1 MDELLPVLI
10 VIALVIAVIYFGIVY
25 WYVSIPLV
33 TIGALL
39 YSKIKKQK
47 AAAQRKAEKEAE
59 LERLKQQQ
67 EAYRQQMM
75 VLGDQSMALFESI
88 PEHLRTAE
96 DHLDQAE
103 IDFAEGVFAP
113 FWDSI
118 EKAALTLGRFDEGV
132 RKINDCSSRYVE
144 LNKQYKADPP
154 RFPLS
159 PPSVTK
165 LTVGT
170 ATAER
175 MKRIVRTAQRNYQF
189 ASIYEQRKT
198 NQILV
203 AGFTSLAQ
211 ALDEMTW
218 RITASIDGLAS
229 SVDSMGSTL
238 NESILSIHS
247 RIGDIAEMTAKHNQ
261 AVSKESSEGQPAKGR
276 LSRCWTIY
284 STAEG
289 HPRKVHCVSLENK
302 RENWVKPPTFSDS
315 QSFALL
321 GCGADPIRGTNS
333 VIA

>member
-1 MDELLPVLI
+1 MDEDTWLAII
-10 VIALVIAVIYFGIVY
+10 VIIALIYFAIVY
-25 WYVSIPLV
+25 WYISLPLV
-33 TIGALL
+33 VIGVWL

-47 AAAQRKAEKEAE
+47 AAAKHKAEEEAQRQRQKE
-59 LERLKQQQ
+59 QQ
-67 EAYRQQMM
+67 EAFRQQMV
-75 VLGDQSMALFESI
+75 VLGEQSMAVFESI

-132 RKINDCSSRYVE
+132 RKINHSSS
-144 LNKQYKADPP
+144 QYAALTRQYDADPP

-159 PPSVTK
+159 TQSVKK

-175 MKRIVRTAQRNYQF
+175 MKRIVRTAQRNYHF

-203 AGFTSLAQ
+203 AGFTNLAQ

-218 RITASIDGLAS
+218 RITTSIDGLAS
-229 SVDSMGSTL
+229 SVDSMASTL
-238 NESILSIHS
+238 NESILSMHS
-247 RIGDIAEMTAKHNQ
+247 RIDDIAEMTAKHHQ
-261 AVSKESSEGQPAKGR
+261 TVSKESSERATREK
-276 LSRCWTIY
+276 
-284 STAEG
+284 
-289 HPRKVHCVSLENK
+289 KVVAMLDNIQRHRRPS
-302 RENWVKPPTFSDS
+302 
-315 QSFALL
+315 A
-321 GCGADPIRGTNS
+321 
-333 VIA
+333 